1 MIDFDKIDKKEFLN
15 FKDGK
20 GVTINQAKQE
30 DGAKIMKIT
39 LKQGCSIGKH
49 KHEYNCE
56 IMYIISGKA
65 TIVTKDGVEI
75 VNKGQASYC
84 KKGEWH
90 ETRNNNEE
98 DLVMFAVVVEQ

>member
-1 MIDFDKIDKKEFLN
+1 MINFDKIDKKEFLN

-39 LKQGCSIGKH
+39 LKQGCSIGMH
-49 KHEYNCE
+49 KHENNCE

-65 TIVTKDGVEI
+65 TIVTSNGIEI
-75 VNKGQASYC
+75 VEKGQASYC
-84 KKGEWH
+84 KKGNSH
-90 ETRNNNEE
+90 ETQNNEKE
-98 DLVMFAVVVEQ
+98 DLVMFAVVVDC